1 VPRASSDRDFSEA
14 ATASDADPSP
24 LRRLI
29 LAQEEE
35 PGGPAVAL
43 FTDATLHGE
52 PAGSAHVEHVDPGD
66 VDLFSHDAYVLQ
78 SALGEHLLGGP
89 GLPVRPAPTTAP
101 AGTWDAARSRALAA
115 APVVAVNYH
124 EIDEANWPAVQERL
138 RRLRDLGDDVDLDT
152 PDDQVTGP
160 RVVVGLYDAYRE
172 PALRGAE
179 LCERLGLR
187 AWIFPVFEQHDE
199 PGAAEL
205 RDDEL
210 ADLARRHELGFHT
223 AGHVRCDEVD
233 AQSVRHQ
240 VVDVVER
247 LTALAGRPPRLGAWR
262 GGTRFDETLLGDRT
276 LRDLGVRHL
285 ISNWSVERVPGSGA
299 QERTTGPD

>member
-1 VPRASSDRDFSEA
+1 MPRASTDRDFSEA
-14 ATASDADPSP
+14 ASASDADPSP

-29 LAQEEE
+29 LAQEDE
-35 PGGPAVAL
+35 PGGAAVTL

-52 PAGSAHVEHVDPGD
+52 PAGAAYGEEVDPGD
-66 VDLFSHDAYVLQ
+66 VDLFSHEAYVLQ
-78 SALGEHLLGGP
+78 SAVGEHLLGGP
-89 GLPVRPAPTTAP
+89 GLPASPRPSTAPT
-101 AGTWDAARSRALAA
+101 GTWDAARSRALAA

-124 EIDEANWPAVQERL
+124 EIDDEDWGAVEERL
-138 RRLRDLGDDVDLDT
+138 RRLRDLGDDLDLDT
-152 PDDQVTGP
+152 PDSEVRGP

-233 AQSVRHQ
+233 EASLAHQ

-247 LTALAGRPPRLGAWR
+247 LTALAGRRPRLGAWR
-262 GGTRFDETLLGDRT
+262 GGTRFDDSLLGDRT
-276 LRDLGVRHL
+276 LRDLGLTHL
-285 ISNWSVERVPGSGA
+285 VSNWSVERVPG
-299 QERTTGPD
+299 RV

>member
-1 VPRASSDRDFSEA
+1 MPRASSDRDFSEA

-29 LAQEEE
+29 LAQEDE
-35 PGGPAVAL
+35 PGGAAVAL
-43 FTDATLHGE
+43 FTDATLEGE
-52 PAGSAHVEHVDPGD
+52 PADSEYGEQVDPGD
-66 VDLFSHDAYVLQ
+66 VDLFSHEAYVLQ
-78 SALGEHLLGGP
+78 SAVGEHLLGGP
-89 GLPVRPAPTTAP
+89 GLPTSPAPPTPT
-101 AGTWDAARSRALAA
+101 GTWDAARSRALLA

-124 EIDEANWPAVQERL
+124 EIADENWGAVEERL

-152 PDDQVTGP
+152 PDEEVVGP

-187 AWIFPVFEQHDE
+187 AWIFPVFEQHHE

-233 AQSVRHQ
+233 EHTVGHQ
-240 VVDVVER
+240 VSDVVER

-262 GGTRFDETLLGDRT
+262 GGTRFDTTRLGDRT
-276 LRDLGVRHL
+276 LRDLGVTHL
-285 ISNWSVERVPGSGA
+285 VSNWSVERVPGA
-299 QERTTGPD
+299 V